1 MCNLGNNLLTIGR
14 YEAFLGLHNRGR
26 KLLKKPLTYSK
37 RVALYGIAF
46 VVTVLGLSSSVNPDS
61 QALSLIAMLACILG
75 LWSEIQQTN

>member
-1 MCNLGNNLLTIGR
+1 M
-14 YEAFLGLHNRGR
+14 
-26 KLLKKPLTYSK
+26 KKPLTYSK